1 MALCPC
7 TLTHTEIELDGTHL
21 SAGPGLRVHL
31 YWSNE
36 GTQDLVFTDGDMV
49 AEDVCI
55 VAAQKCSISP
65 LCHSLYALCDLKEK
79 HWYPPNHIFKINK
92 DLCLTLHYR
101 MRFYFKNW
109 HCMTEKEPRVHRW
122 SPRKSDPEK
131 PDQGSPL
138 FDPMSLNYIYAQGK
152 YDFINGIAPLRES
165 LKEQDMHLFQNESLG
180 MAVLHLSYIAV
191 QSNRSLGDVAK
202 EISFKECI
210 PKAFRIK
217 IEKSNP
223 LTRIRLK
230 RGFRKFVRGF
240 QLPTTGSGKMIQHDI
255 VFKYLSTLEN
265 LCSNFGGE
273 IFQALY
279 LEVQPEG
286 NRTPYINGRCYV
298 KTTEALIYPTQS
310 TQECEVLVTGT
321 EGIQWRTMKKEPP
334 PIKKTGWKG
343 KPGDHGN
350 NKVNEAMEFTE
361 KPWIYFCDFKEITHI
376 GISECRVSVHRQDN
390 KCLDLVL
397 TCHNIALSF
406 ASLIDGYSRLTTDSH
421 HYLCHEVA
429 PPRVVLSITS
439 GIHGPMQPHY
449 VTNKL
454 RREENKEG
462 LYVLRWSALDFN
474 KIIMTVVSKE
484 KPEYEVFRTAGG
496 LQGIKQ
502 FQIERKA
509 SDAYVLQGWD
519 RSFPSVKELLG
530 SLKGCMLKSGK
541 ESYVVHKCCPPLP
554 HEFSNLLITRNTK
567 DTEIRPLSAQ
577 LNLSQLSFHQIRKEE
592 IIQELHLGRGT
603 RMNIYVGR
611 FCIQE
616 EEEDEE
622 EEEEMNS
629 SSGQRHSEA
638 RDIRVVLKVL
648 DPSHRDIALA
658 FFELA
663 SLMSQVSHAHLAF
676 VHGVC
681 VRGSENIIVEEY
693 VEFGPLD
700 VMLRKE
706 KGKMS
711 PGWSLTVIQQLAS
724 ALSYLEDKNM
734 VHGNICCKNV
744 LVARKGL
751 EEGSSPFI
759 KVSDPGISFTVLSR
773 EERVERIPWI
783 APECVQTVNK
793 LSLGADKWSFGTT
806 VLEICCNGDVPL
818 KERTLSE
825 KERFYEIKGQLP
837 EPSCKEL
844 ADLNSLCHSYEPNQ
858 RPSFRTILR
867 ELTLLQQQNP
877 DISCE
882 NSVPTVSDPTVFQKR
897 YLKKVRDLG
906 EGHFGKVGLYIYDP
920 FNDGT
925 GEMVAVKS
933 LKSDYS
939 EELHTSWTREIEIL
953 KTLYHDNIVKYK
965 GSSSEQG
972 GQIIQLIMEFLPL
985 GSLRDYLP
993 KHHVDLGQLLLFALQ
1008 ICQGMNYLQSQRYV
1022 HRDLAARN
1030 VLVENE
1036 NVVKIGDFGLAK
1048 AIPENQDYYRVK
1060 DDGDSPVFWYAVDCV
1075 KEGKFNFASDV
1086 WSFGVTLY
1094 ELLTYCESRQSP
1106 PAKFI
1111 EMIGVTHGQM
1121 TVVRLIDLLEKG
1133 RRLPCPKFCPMEIY
1147 NLMNECWKSD
1157 PAERPNFHELSKT
1170 FQKLYERYRKI
1181 ETSSILQK

>member
-7 TLTHTEIELDGTHL
+7 TMTHSDSQLDGCHS

-36 GTQDLVFTDGDMV
+36 GTQDLVFTEGELV

-55 VAAQKCSISP
+55 MAAQKCSISP
-65 LCHSLYALCDLKEK
+65 LCHNLYALCDLKENL
-79 HWYPPNHIFKINK
+79 WFPPNHIFKIDK
-92 DLCLTLHYR
+92 DLRLTLHYR

-109 HCMTEKEPRVHRW
+109 HGMTEKEPRVYRW
-122 SPRKSDPEK
+122 MPKKNDHEK
-131 PDQGSPL
+131 LDQGSPL
-138 FDPMSLNYIYAQGK
+138 FDHMSLNYIFAQGK
-152 YDFINGIAPLRES
+152 HDFINGFAPLREPQH
-165 LKEQDMHLFQNESLG
+165 EQDVHVFQNESLG
-180 MAVLHLSYIAV
+180 MAVLHLSYIAA
-191 QSNRSLGDVAK
+191 QSNRSLSEVAK
-202 EISFKECI
+202 EVSFKRCI
-210 PKAFRIK
+210 PKAFRAK
-217 IEKSNP
+217 IDKCNT
-223 LTRIRLK
+223 LTKIRLK
-230 RGFRKFVRGF
+230 RGFRKFVRSF
-240 QLPTTGSGKMIQHDI
+240 QLPAVSSGKVIQHDI
-255 VFKYLSTLEN
+255 MFKYLSTLEN
-265 LCSNFGGE
+265 LCTNFGGE
-273 IFQALY
+273 IFRVPY
-279 LEVQPEG
+279 LEVLPESS
-286 NRTPYINGRCYV
+286 RTPYINNRYYV
-298 KTTEALIYPTQS
+298 KTTEDIFLPTVD
-310 TQECEVLVTGT
+310 TQEHEVLVMGT
-321 EGIQWRTMKKEPP
+321 EGIQWRIPKKPA

-343 KPGDHGN
+343 KPADNGS
-350 NKVNEAMEFTE
+350 NKSNEAEEFTE
-361 KPWIYFCDFKEITHI
+361 KPWNHFCDFKDITHI
-376 GISECRVSVHRQDN
+376 GISDCRVSVHRQDN
-390 KCLDLVL
+390 KCMDLVL
-397 TCHNIALSF
+397 PSHKQALSF
-406 ASLIDGYSRLTTDSH
+406 AALIDGYSRLTTDSH

-429 PPRVVLSITS
+429 SPRVVLSITS

-454 RREENKEG
+454 RREENKDG

-484 KPEYEVFRTAGG
+484 KSEYGSGG
-496 LQGIKQ
+496 FQDMKQ

-509 SDAYVLQGWD
+509 ADAYVLQGWE
-519 RSFPSVKELLG
+519 RSFPSVKELLEN
-530 SLKGCMLKSGK
+530 LKGCMLKSGN
-541 ESYVVHKCCPPLP
+541 ESYMVKKCCPPLP
-554 HEFSNLLITRNTK
+554 HEFSNLLVTRNVK
-567 DTEIRPLSAQ
+567 DSDVRPLTAQ

-592 IIQELHLGRGT
+592 IIQEHHLGRGT
-603 RMNIYVGR
+603 RMNIYAGR
-611 FCIQE
+611 FCE
-616 EEEDEE
+616 GEVE
-622 EEEEMNS
+622 EEEEMDS
-629 SSGQRHSEA
+629 SSGPSHSEA

-663 SLMSQVSHAHLAF
+663 SLMSQISHAHLAF

-700 VMLRKE
+700 VLLRKE
-706 KGKMS
+706 RGKLS
-711 PGWSLTVIQQLAS
+711 PEWSLTVIQQLAS

-751 EEGSSPFI
+751 DEGSTPFI
-759 KVSDPGISFTVLSR
+759 KVSDPGISFTVLTR

-783 APECVQTVNK
+783 APECVQNVNK

-806 VLEICCNGDVPL
+806 VLEICCNGEVPL

-825 KERFYEIKGQLP
+825 KKRFYEMKGKLP

-844 ADLNSLCHSYEPNQ
+844 ADLNSQCHSYEANQ

-867 ELTLLQQQNP
+867 ELTMLQQQNP

-882 NSVPTVSDPTVFQKR
+882 NSVPAVSDPTVFQKR

-925 GEMVAVKS
+925 GEVVAVKS
-933 LKSDYS
+933 LKSECS

-972 GQIIQLIMEFLPL
+972 GQIVQLIMEYLPL

-993 KHHVDLGQLLLFALQ
+993 KHNIGLGQLLLFAKQ
-1008 ICQGMNYLQSQRYV
+1008 ICQGMSYLQSQRYV

-1048 AIPENQDYYRVK
+1048 AIPEHQDYYRVK
-1060 DDGDSPVFWYAVDCV
+1060 DDGDSPVFWYAVDCL

-1094 ELLTYCESRQSP
+1094 ELLTFCEARQSP

-1121 TVVRLIDLLEKG
+1121 TVVRLIDLLERG
-1133 RRLPCPKFCPMEIY
+1133 QRLPCPKSCPLEVY
-1147 NLMNECWKSD
+1147 HLMNKCWESD
-1157 PAERPNFHELSKT
+1157 PTQRPT
-1170 FQKLYERYRKI
+1170 FQELIPFFQRLYERYKKI
-1181 ETSSILQK
+1181 ETSNILQKL

>member
-7 TLTHTEIELDGTHL
+7 TVMNSDTKLDGCHS
-21 SAGPGLRVHL
+21 SASGLRVHL
-31 YWSNE
+31 YWSSE
-36 GTQDLVFTDGDMV
+36 GPQDLVFTEGELV
-49 AEDVCI
+49 AEDICI
-55 VAAQKCSISP
+55 LAAQKCSISP
-65 LCHSLYALCDLKEK
+65 LCHNLYALYDLKENL
-79 HWYPPNHIFKINK
+79 WYPPNHVFKIDK

-109 HCMTEKEPRVHRW
+109 HGMSEKEPRVYRW
-122 SPRKSDPEK
+122 TPKRNDYEK
-131 PDQGSPL
+131 FDQGSPL
-138 FDPMSLNYIYAQGK
+138 FDHMSLNYIFSQGK
-152 YDFINGIAPLRES
+152 YDFVNGIAPL
-165 LKEQDMHLFQNESLG
+165 KEPQNEQELHVFQNESLG

-191 QSNRSLGDVAK
+191 LSGRSLSEVAK
-202 EISFKECI
+202 EISFKGCI
-210 PKAFRIK
+210 PKTFRAK
-217 IEKSNP
+217 IDRCNA
-223 LTRIRLK
+223 LTKIRLK
-230 RGFRKFVRGF
+230 RGFRKFVRSF
-240 QLPTTGSGKMIQHDI
+240 HLPVVGSGKVIQHDI
-255 VFKYLSTLEN
+255 IFKYLSTLEN
-265 LCSNFGGE
+265 LCTNLGGE
-273 IFQALY
+273 IFRVSY
-279 LEVQPEG
+279 LEVLPESS
-286 NRTPYINGRCYV
+286 RTPYINNRNYLQ
-298 KTTEALIYPTQS
+298 TTENIICPTLPTQ
-310 TQECEVLVTGT
+310 EYEVLVTGT
-321 EGIQWRTMKKEPP
+321 EGIQWRILKKPAP
-334 PIKKTGWKG
+334 FKKTGWKG
-343 KPGDHGN
+343 KPADSGSG
-350 NKVNEAMEFTE
+350 KSSEAVEFTE
-361 KPWIYFCDFKEITHI
+361 KPYSHFCDFKEITHLV
-376 GISECRVSVHRQDN
+376 ISDCRVSVHRQDN

-397 TCHNIALSF
+397 PSHKQALSF
-406 ASLIDGYSRLTTDSH
+406 AALIDGYSRLTTDSH

-429 PPRVVLSITS
+429 SPRVVLSITS

-462 LYVLRWSALDFN
+462 LYVLRWSALDFS

-484 KPEYEVFRTAGG
+484 KPEFELLKGSGNF
-496 LQGIKQ
+496 QDMKQ

-509 SDAYVLQGWD
+509 PNAYVLQGWE
-519 RSFPSVKELLG
+519 RSFPSVKELLE
-530 SLKGCMLKSGK
+530 SLKGCLLKSGN
-541 ESYVVHKCCPPLP
+541 ESYMVKKCCPPLP
-554 HEFSNLLITRNTK
+554 HEFSNLLITKNVK
-567 DTEIRPLSAQ
+567 DSDVRPLTAQ

-592 IIQELHLGRGT
+592 IIQEHHLGRGT
-603 RMNIYVGR
+603 RMNIYAGR
-611 FCIQE
+611 FCE
-616 EEEDEE
+616 GDEE
-622 EEEEMNS
+622 EEGEIAS
-629 SSGQRHSEA
+629 PCGVGRSEA
-638 RDIRVVLKVL
+638 RDLRVVLKVL

-663 SLMSQVSHAHLAF
+663 SLMSQISHAHLAF

-700 VMLRKE
+700 VLLRKE
-706 KGKMS
+706 RRKLS
-711 PGWSLTVIQQLAS
+711 PEWSLTVIKQLAS

-759 KVSDPGISFTVLSR
+759 KVSDPGISFTVLTR

-783 APECVQTVNK
+783 APECVQNVNK

-806 VLEICCNGDVPL
+806 VLEICCHGEVPL

-825 KERFYEIKGQLP
+825 KERFYEMKGKLP

-844 ADLNSLCHSYEPNQ
+844 ADLNSQCHSYEANQ

-867 ELTLLQQQNP
+867 ELTMLQQQNP

-882 NSVPTVSDPTVFQKR
+882 NSVPTVSDPTVFLKR

-925 GEMVAVKS
+925 GEVVAVKS
-933 LKSDYS
+933 LKSECG

-972 GQIIQLIMEFLPL
+972 GQIVQLIMEYLPL

-993 KHHVDLGQLLLFALQ
+993 KHAVGLGQLLLFAKQ
-1008 ICQGMNYLQSQRYV
+1008 ICQGMSYLQSQRYV

-1048 AIPENQDYYRVK
+1048 AIPEHQDYYRVK
-1060 DDGDSPVFWYAVDCV
+1060 DDGDSPVFWYAVDCL

-1094 ELLTYCESRQSP
+1094 ELLTYCETRQSP

-1121 TVVRLIDLLEKG
+1121 TVVRLIELLERG
-1133 RRLPCPKFCPMEIY
+1133 QRLPCPKSCPLEVY
-1147 NLMNECWKSD
+1147 QLMNKCWESD
-1157 PAERPNFHELSKT
+1157 PVRRPPFQELIPV
-1170 FQKLYERYRKI
+1170 FQKLYERYKRI
-1181 ETSSILQK
+1181 ETSNILQKL

>member
-7 TLTHTEIELDGTHL
+7 AVMHTDCELDGCGP

-36 GTQDLVFTDGDMV
+36 GARDLVFTEGEMV

-55 VAAQKCSISP
+55 VAAQKSSISP
-65 LCHSLYALCDLKEK
+65 LCHNLYALCDLKENL
-79 HWYPPNHIFKINK
+79 WFPPNHIFKIDK
-92 DLCLTLHYR
+92 DLCLTVHYR

-109 HCMTEKEPRVHRW
+109 HGMTEKEPRVYRW
-122 SPRKSDPEK
+122 TPKKNDQEK
-131 PDQGSPL
+131 LDQGSPL
-138 FDPMSLNYIYAQGK
+138 FDHMSLNYIFSQGK
-152 YDFINGIAPLRES
+152 HDFINGVAPLREPQN
-165 LKEQDMHLFQNESLG
+165 EQDVHVFQNESLG

-191 QSNRSLGDVAK
+191 QTGRSLGDVAK
-202 EISFKECI
+202 EISFKGCI
-210 PKAFRIK
+210 PKTFRAK
-217 IEKSNP
+217 IDRCNA
-223 LTRIRLK
+223 LTKIRLK
-230 RGFRKFVRGF
+230 RGFRKFVRSF
-240 QLPTTGSGKMIQHDI
+240 QLPVVGSGKVIQHDI
-255 VFKYLSTLEN
+255 IFKYLSTLEN

-273 IFQALY
+273 IFRAPY
-279 LEVQPEG
+279 LEVLPESS
-286 NRTPYINGRCYV
+286 RAPYINNRHYV
-298 KTTEALIYPTQS
+298 KTTEDLLSPTQL
-310 TQECEVLVTGT
+310 TQGFEVLVTGT
-321 EGIQWRTMKKEPP
+321 EGIQWRLTQKEPP

-343 KPGDHGN
+343 KPADSRS
-350 NKVNEAMEFTE
+350 NKSNQAVEFTE

-376 GISECRVSVHRQDN
+376 VITDCRVGVHRQDN

-397 TCHNIALSF
+397 PSHTGALSF

-429 PPRVVLSITS
+429 SPRVVLSITS
-439 GIHGPMQPHY
+439 GIHGPMQPHF

-484 KPEYEVFRTAGG
+484 KPEFELLRGPGG
-496 LQGIKQ
+496 FQDIKQ
-502 FQIERKA
+502 FQVERKA
-509 SDAYVLQGWD
+509 ADAYVLQGWE
-519 RSFPSVKELLG
+519 RSFTSVKELLE
-530 SLKGCMLKSGK
+530 SLKGCLLKSGN
-541 ESYVVHKCCPPLP
+541 ESYMVKKCCPPLP
-554 HEFSNLLITRNTK
+554 HEFSNLLVSRNIK
-567 DTEIRPLSAQ
+567 DSDVRPLTAQ

-592 IIQELHLGRGT
+592 IIQEHHLGRGT
-603 RMNIYVGR
+603 RMNIYAGR
-611 FCIQE
+611 FCIRGE
-616 EEEDEE
+616 VE
-622 EEEEMNS
+622 EEEEMDCS
-629 SSGQRHSEA
+629 REPSLSEA

-663 SLMSQVSHAHLAF
+663 SLMSQISHAHLAF

-700 VMLRKE
+700 VLLRKE
-706 KGKMS
+706 KGKLS
-711 PGWSLTVIQQLAS
+711 PEWSLTVIQQLAS

-751 EEGSSPFI
+751 EEGSTPFI
-759 KVSDPGISFTVLSR
+759 KVSDPGISFTVLTR

-783 APECVQTVNK
+783 APECVQNVSK

-818 KERTLSE
+818 KERMLSE
-825 KERFYEIKGQLP
+825 KERFYEMKGKLP

-844 ADLNSLCHSYEPNQ
+844 ADLNSQCHSYEANQ

-867 ELTLLQQQNP
+867 ELTMLQQQNP

-882 NSVPTVSDPTVFQKR
+882 NSVPTISDPTVFQKR

-920 FNDGT
+920 NNDGT
-925 GEMVAVKS
+925 GEVVAVKS
-933 LKSDYS
+933 LKSECS

-972 GQIIQLIMEFLPL
+972 GQIVQLIMEYLPL

-993 KHHVDLGQLLLFALQ
+993 KHNVGLGQLLLFAQQ
-1008 ICQGMNYLQSQRYV
+1008 ICQGMSYLQSQRYV

-1048 AIPENQDYYRVK
+1048 AIPEHQDYYRVK
-1060 DDGDSPVFWYAVDCV
+1060 DDGDSPVFWYAVDCL

-1094 ELLTYCESRQSP
+1094 ELLTFCEARQSP

-1121 TVVRLIDLLEKG
+1121 TVVRLIDLLERG
-1133 RRLPCPKFCPMEIY
+1133 QRLPCPKSCPLEVY
-1147 NLMNECWKSD
+1147 QLMNKCWESV
-1157 PAERPNFHELSKT
+1157 PARRPTFQELVPF
-1170 FQKLYERYRKI
+1170 FQKLYERYKKI
-1181 ETSSILQK
+1181 EASSILQKL

>member
-7 TLTHTEIELDGTHL
+7 TVTHKESELDGCHS
-21 SAGPGLRVHL
+21 SAEPGLKVHL

-36 GTQDLVFTDGDMV
+36 GTKDLVFSDGEMFT
-49 AEDVCI
+49 EDVCI
-55 VAAQKCSISP
+55 AAAQKCSISP
-65 LCHSLYALCDLKEK
+65 LCHSLYALCDLKENL
-79 HWYPPNHIFKINK
+79 WYPPNHVFKINK

-109 HCMTEKEPRVHRW
+109 HCLTEKESWVQRW
-122 SPRKSDPEK
+122 TPKKGDPVK
-131 PDQGSPL
+131 LDQASPL
-138 FDPMSLNYIYAQGK
+138 FDHMSLNYIFAQSK
-152 YDFINGIAPLRES
+152 YDFINGIAPLRE
-165 LKEQDMHLFQNESLG
+165 LQKEQDVHVFQNESLG

-191 QSNRSLGDVAK
+191 QSGRSLGDVSK
-202 EISFKECI
+202 EVSFKECI
-210 PKAFRIK
+210 PKAFRTK

-240 QLPTTGSGKMIQHDI
+240 QLPVAGCGKMIQHDI
-255 VFKYLSTLEN
+255 IFKYISTLEN
-265 LCSNFGGE
+265 LCTNFGGE

-279 LEVQPEG
+279 LEVLPESS
-286 NRTPYINGRCYV
+286 RTPYINGRYYV
-298 KTTEALIYPTQS
+298 KTTEDVFYPAQV
-310 TQECEVLVTGT
+310 TQEYEVLVTGT
-321 EGIQWRTMKKEPP
+321 EGIQWRMLKKEPLAV
-334 PIKKTGWKG
+334 KKTGWKG
-343 KPGDHGN
+343 KAGDHSN

-361 KPWIYFCDFKEITHI
+361 KPWSYFCDFKEITHI
-376 GISECRVSVHRQDN
+376 AISDCRVSVHRQDN

-397 TCHNIALSF
+397 TSHKIALSF

-429 PPRVVLSITS
+429 APRVVLSITS

-449 VTNKL
+449 VNNKL

-484 KPEYEVFRTAGG
+484 TPEYELFRSSGG
-496 LQGIKQ
+496 IQGIKQ
-502 FQIERKA
+502 FQILRKA
-509 SDAYVLQGWD
+509 PDAFVLQGWE
-519 RSFPSVKELLG
+519 RSFPSVKELLEN
-530 SLKGCMLKSGK
+530 LKGCVLKSGN
-541 ESYVVHKCCPPLP
+541 ENYVVNKCCPPLP
-554 HEFSNLLITRNTK
+554 HEFSNLLIIRNSK
-567 DTEIRPLSAQ
+567 DADIRPLTAQ

-592 IIQELHLGRGT
+592 IVQEHHLGRGT
-603 RMNIYVGR
+603 RMNIYAGR
-611 FCIQE
+611 FCIRCE

-622 EEEEMNS
+622 DMNS
-629 SSGQRHSEA
+629 SSGVRHSEA

-663 SLMSQVSHAHLAF
+663 SLMSQISHAHLAF

-700 VMLRKE
+700 VILRKE

-759 KVSDPGISFTVLSR
+759 KVSDPGISITVLSR
-773 EERVERIPWI
+773 GERVERIPWI
-783 APECVQTVNK
+783 APECVQNVNK

-806 VLEICCNGDVPL
+806 VLEICCSGEVPL

-825 KERFYEIKGQLP
+825 KERFYEMKGNLP

-925 GEMVAVKS
+925 GEVVAVKS
-933 LKSDYS
+933 LKSDCS
-939 EELHTSWTREIEIL
+939 EELRTSWTREIEIL

-972 GQIIQLIMEFLPL
+972 GQIVQLIMEYLPL

-993 KHHVDLGQLLLFALQ
+993 KHSVGLGQLLLFAQQ
-1008 ICQGMNYLQSQRYV
+1008 ICQGMSYLQSQRYV

-1048 AIPENQDYYRVK
+1048 AIPEHQDYYRVK
-1060 DDGDSPVFWYAVDCV
+1060 DDGDSPVFWYAVDCL

-1094 ELLTYCESRQSP
+1094 ELLTYCEARLSP

-1121 TVVRLIDLLEKG
+1121 TVVRLIELLERG
-1133 RRLPCPKFCPMEIY
+1133 RRLPCPKSCPWEVY
-1147 NLMNECWKSD
+1147 QLMNKCWDSD
-1157 PAERPNFHELSKT
+1157 PAQRPKFQELFPI
-1170 FQKLYERYRKI
+1170 FQKLYERYKKI
-1181 ETSSILQK
+1181 ESSSILQK